1 MILII
6 CQKARQGRIE
16 VGKDFNHDGN
26 ENCDTPVKK
35 AEFICWKLVGHD
47 ILSIEDSSEEGED
60 KGNCD
65 NDSNC
70 GDYTKYSPHRL
81 GEVRYPPV
89 CYEGPSL
96 WFCFVAFELESL
108 ISKTLF
114 FKIFNHYGPVLFT
127 VFGKGPLLGEHTVH
141 ISNSLHS

>member
-6 CQKARQGRIE
+6 CKKARQGRIE

-35 AEFICWKLVGHD
+35 AEFIRWKLVGHD

-96 WFCFVAFELESL
+96 WFCFVAFELGSL
-108 ISKTLF
+108 LLLRPEASCTCKEEDR
-114 FKIFNHYGPVLFT
+114 K
-127 VFGKGPLLGEHTVH
+127 GKEGRKEGRKKER
-141 ISNSLHS
+141 NK